1 MSILHGTEQK
11 EKIVLNL
18 RILKKI
24 KTRLLTFKA
33 SASLKEINDRSA
45 HLRSRSDCYGLRQAE
60 RKPRQEA

>member
-1 MSILHGTEQK
+1 MSILHGTKQK

-24 KTRLLTFKA
+24 KTRLLTFKT
-33 SASLKEINDRSA
+33 SVSLKEINDRSA
-45 HLRSRSDCYGLRQAE
+45 HLLNRSDCYGLRQTE

>member
-1 MSILHGTEQK
+1 MCILHVTEQK

-24 KTRLLTFKA
+24 KTRLLTFKT
-33 SASLKEINDRSA
+33 SVSLKEINDRSA
-45 HLRSRSDCYGLRQAE
+45 HLLNRSDCYGLRQTE

>member
-1 MSILHGTEQK
+1 MSILHGTEPK

-45 HLRSRSDCYGLRQAE
+45 HLLNRSDCYGLRQTE

>member
-33 SASLKEINDRSA
+33 SVSLKEINDRSS
-45 HLRSRSDCYGLRQAE
+45 HLLNRSDCYGLRQTE

>member
-18 RILKKI
+18 KILKKI
-24 KTRLLTFKA
+24 TTRLLTFTT
-33 SASLKEINDRSA
+33 SVSLKEINDRSA
-45 HLRSRSDCYGLRQAE
+45 HLLNRSDCYGLRQTE

>member
-24 KTRLLTFKA
+24 KTRLLTFMA
-33 SASLKEINDRSA
+33 SVSLKEINDRSA
-45 HLRSRSDCYGLRQAE
+45 HLLNRSDCYGLRQTE

>member
-33 SASLKEINDRSA
+33 SVSLKEINDRSRIF
-45 HLRSRSDCYGLRQAE
+45 LVGPIVMD
-60 RKPRQEA
+60 